1 VMEALSAAA
10 NSGHTL
16 AMDWILEAAERAAF
30 VGDVLCHDVR
40 SYLSDSHSG
49 EWLANLDQLEK
60 TLDVKTLFPGH
71 EALGQEGLFE

>member
-1 VMEALSAAA
+1 
-10 NSGHTL
+10 
-16 AMDWILEAAERAAF
+16 MDWILEAY
-30 VGDVLCHDVR
+30 HDVH